1 MPQEGGQ
8 GAWAMTD
15 GQEERP
21 IGGGGDDREEQSF
34 ADLFAASIEEKAPPV
49 KVGAKIKG
57 RIIGIGEESVF
68 IDAGV
73 KIDGVAVK
81 KELLDESG
89 NFPYAE
95 GDVIELYVVD
105 MAKDEIKLSRA
116 FSGSGG
122 LEGLYDA
129 KESGLPVNGR
139 IAAVVKGGVSVEIMR
154 QRAFCPVS
162 QLDLNYVSDP
172 AALVGQEFQF
182 LITKVEERGRN
193 IVVSRRKLL
202 EIERE
207 KALAEL
213 LETLKVGDVISATV
227 TRLAPFG
234 AFARIATGVDGL
246 IHISELSWR
255 RVADPAEAVSLGQE
269 LPVKVTAI
277 EKNEKNGQLKISL
290 SAKQAGADPWS
301 TAAESFKAGDT
312 VPGKVARL
320 ADFGAF
326 IEIAPGIEGLA
337 HVSELSHVKR
347 VLKASD
353 VLALGEE
360 VMVVVK
366 EVDPAKRRIS
376 LSLKAASADPWRET
390 AASLTVGTEVEGVLE
405 KRADFGLFVNL
416 FPGVTG
422 LMPKSKMAE
431 ATGAKSLDN
440 LKPGARLTV
449 VIAEIN
455 PAERKITLAPAGT
468 SADTGDWRGFAAKGD
483 TGAGTMS
490 GLLQAALD
498 NKDNK
503 DNKDKKGKKKG
514 D

>member
-1 MPQEGGQ
+1 
-8 GAWAMTD
+8 MTD

-21 IGGGGDDREEQSF
+21 IGGGADDREEQSF

-57 RIIGIGEESVF
+57 KIIGIGEESVF

-95 GDVIELYVVD
+95 GDTIELYVVD
-105 MAKDEIKLSRA
+105 MAKDEIKLSKA

-122 LEGLYDA
+122 LDALADA
-129 KESGLPVNGR
+129 KENGVPVTGR
-139 IAAVVKGGVSVEIMR
+139 IAGVVKGGVSVEIMR
-154 QRAFCPVS
+154 NRAFCPVS
-162 QLDLNYVSDP
+162 QIDLNYVSDP
-172 AALVGQEFQF
+172 AALVGQEYQF
-182 LITKVEERGRN
+182 LITKIEERGRN

-207 KALAEL
+207 KALTEL
-213 LETLKVGDVISATV
+213 LETLRVGDVIDATV

-234 AFARIATGVDGL
+234 AFARIAPGVEGL

-255 RVADPAEAVSLGQE
+255 RVADPAEAVGLGQE

-301 TAAESFKAGDT
+301 TVAEQFKAGDLVT
-312 VPGKVARL
+312 GKVARL

-326 IEIAPGIEGLA
+326 IELASGIEGLA

-353 VLALGEE
+353 VLSQGEE
-360 VMVVVK
+360 VTVMIK
-366 EVDPAKRRIS
+366 EIDPAKRRIS
-376 LSLKAASADPWRET
+376 LSLKAAGADPWTE
-390 AASLTVGTEVEGVLE
+390 AAANLKPGTEIEGVLE

-416 FPGVTG
+416 MPGVTG

-431 ATGAKSLDN
+431 ASDAKALDG
-440 LKPGARLTV
+440 LKPGSRLKV
-449 VIAEIN
+449 VVAEIN
-455 PAERKITLAPAGT
+455 PAERKITLAPAGGA
-468 SADTGDWRGFAAKGD
+468 SDAGDWRGFASKGD
-483 TGAGTMS
+483 AGAGTMS

-498 NKDNK
+498 KKDE
-503 DNKDKKGKKKG
+503 KDKKGKKKG

>member
-1 MPQEGGQ
+1 MIE
-8 GAWAMTD
+8 

-21 IGGGGDDREEQSF
+21 IGGGADDREEQSF

-57 RIIGIGEESVF
+57 RIIGIGDESVF

-81 KELLDESG
+81 KELLDENG
-89 NFPYAE
+89 VFPYAE
-95 GDVIELYVVD
+95 GDTIELYVVD

-122 LEGLYDA
+122 LEALYDA
-129 KESGLPVNGR
+129 KESGVPVNGR
-139 IAAVVKGGVSVEIMR
+139 IAGVVKGGVSVEIMR

-162 QLDLNYVSDP
+162 QIDLNYVSDP
-172 AALVGQEFQF
+172 AALVGQEYQF

-213 LETLKVGDVISATV
+213 LETLRVGDVIEATV

-234 AFARIATGVDGL
+234 AFARIAPGVDGL

-255 RVADPAEAVSLGQE
+255 RVADPAEAVGLGE
-269 LPVKVTAI
+269 TLPVKVTAI
-277 EKNEKNGQLKISL
+277 EKSEKTGQLKISL
-290 SAKQAGADPWS
+290 SVKQAGADPW
-301 TAAESFKAGDT
+301 TNVADQFKAGDLVT
-312 VPGKVARL
+312 GKVARL

-326 IEIAPGIEGLA
+326 IELAPGIEGLA
-337 HVSELSHVKR
+337 HISELSHVKR

-353 VLALGEE
+353 VLTQGEE
-360 VMVVVK
+360 VTVMVK
-366 EVDPAKRRIS
+366 EIDSAKRRIS
-376 LSLKAASADPWRET
+376 LSLKAAGADPWLEA
-390 AASLTVGTEVEGVLE
+390 AASLTPGTEIEGVLE

-416 FPGVTG
+416 MPGVTG
-422 LMPKSKMAE
+422 LMPKSKITE
-431 ATGAKSLDN
+431 AGDAKSLDN
-440 LKPGARLTV
+440 LKPGASLKV
-449 VIAEIN
+449 VVAEIN
-455 PAERKITLAPAGT
+455 PAERKITLAPAGST
-468 SADTGDWRGFAAKGD
+468 ADAGNWRDFADKGQN
-483 TGAGTMS
+483 GSGS
-490 GLLQAALD
+490 LGGLLQAAMD
-498 NKDNK
+498 K
-503 DNKDKKGKKKG
+503 KDKKGKKT
-514 D
+514 DD